1 MERLAAMGVLGA
13 CTWEFPAPGR
23 CRGACTC
30 RRAGRRAERRGAG
43 RPWPERRASR
53 LRGSPRLPRRGSSH
67 GGQLGDGALVSAG
80 RRARAWGSRSTL
92 RANERAERALSA
104 ML

>member
-67 GGQLGDGALVSAG
+67 GGNLEMAPWFLLAVELGHGEAGAPC
-80 RRARAWGSRSTL
+80 ARTRGPSGP
-92 RANERAERALSA
+92 
-104 ML
+104 